1 MWHFESQYILK
12 SVQPKHPIMK
22 VLNLNINT
30 EQFWINYC
38 DFKTSLQLPLP
49 VDTFGYK
56 CSCNERF
63 YLFKNGDLFLDEE
76 PRMPIPDLMKI
87 EKEKL
92 IVQHRK
98 SGCFGEV
105 TLDRK
110 HGVPEC
116 FGMFF
121 KDIFNDRIR
130 EFIFDEIE
138 FYPKLM
144 VYSVGQACPAM
155 VLFMNK
161 TSENETM
168 FDLLIK
174 NFETYLN
181 IPDQER
187 DQKTIEEISD
197 DEGVHKNQDILPRVT
212 GGGRKMLQDFKYV
225 CQWCSPETLKQKTKG
240 RFREI
245 KNYRDH
251 FRRAHQDIPFKEFL
265 NKVERD
271 EPKWQCKI
279 CRQKMS
285 VGNQLRH
292 QIICRPPKYN
302 KKKAQDESTTESDS
316 SSEDEGTTAVTSI
329 SK

>member
-1 MWHFESQYILK
+1 
-12 SVQPKHPIMK
+12 MK

-63 YLFKNGDLFLDEE
+63 YLFKNGDLFLDDE

-116 FGMFF
+116 FAMFF

-168 FDLLIK
+168 F
-174 NFETYLN
+174 T
-181 IPDQER
+181 
-187 DQKTIEEISD
+187 
-197 DEGVHKNQDILPRVT
+197 
-212 GGGRKMLQDFKYV
+212 DF
-225 CQWCSPETLKQKTKG
+225 CL
-240 RFREI
+240 
-245 KNYRDH
+245 
-251 FRRAHQDIPFKEFL
+251 
-265 NKVERD
+265 
-271 EPKWQCKI
+271 
-279 CRQKMS
+279 
-285 VGNQLRH
+285 
-292 QIICRPPKYN
+292 
-302 KKKAQDESTTESDS
+302 
-316 SSEDEGTTAVTSI
+316 
-329 SK
+329 